1 MPERMQES
9 KQIRESIISI
19 QRTNSPAKSNNE
31 QSQTTGKVKQQA
43 KSNNKQSQTTSKV
56 KQQAKPTTGKV
67 KQPTNKP
74 NKENDHEKYRE
85 A

>member
-1 MPERMQES
+1 MQES

-43 KSNNKQSQTTSKV
+43 KSNNKQSQTT
-56 KQQAKPTTGKV
+56 GKV
-67 KQPTNKP
+67 NNRQSQPTNKQT
-74 NKENDHEKYRE
+74 KQGE
-85 A
+85 